1 MAALTSLS
9 VALLSVGLLL
19 SVSAEQRIVKA
30 GEDVILPCGVPN
42 NNKNII
48 VVEWS
53 RTDLGE
59 EYVFVFRDRQLYL
72 EGQHPSYQNRVD
84 LQDRQMK
91 DGNVSLILKDVTTD
105 DGGTY
110 ECRVVQRGEK
120 ELKTISTFILSVSPS
135 GNQDGRRE
143 DGGEEGGEKGLSVG
157 AMVGLIVA
165 LSAVISL
172 VAVAVLWI
180 YKRKPAC
187 LKSYQPP
194 AEPAAA
200 ERKRNITAE
209 AGEDVTLRCRVP
221 DNNNIIAVEWR
232 RTDLKPEY
240 VLLYRDDQLFLEG
253 QHPSFKDRV
262 DLQDRQMKD
271 GNVSLILKDVTTDDG
286 GTYECRVVQRET
298 DQAGNELKTISII
311 ILSVPPPE
319 QRNITAEPGQDVIL
333 PCRVPKFNIS
343 QEVLQWFRTD
353 PFTFLVYGYQTSDP
367 LAPLNRNPSLKNR
380 VNLQDRQMK
389 DGDLSLILRNVTAA
403 DSGTYKCRVYD
414 GDIWCNRAING
425 HRPISIISLEV
436 PPPGNQDGG
445 GKDGGEKDGGEKD
458 GGGKEGGEKDGGEK
472 EGGEKDGGGKDGG
485 IEYRGN
491 EEEGNK
497 NEGNKD
503 GGIEY
508 RGNEEE
514 GIEYR
519 GNEEEGIEYR
529 GNEEEGIEYRG
540 NEEEGI
546 EYRGNE
552 EEGIEYRGNEEE
564 GIEHRL
570 LNDEGN
576 QAAGHMDSQLQHLG
590 SRGGS
595 VGLIVSVVV
604 VVLLLVIID
613 VFVIYKRLA
622 CLRQR
627 SLQHSAVQHQMLI

>member
-311 ILSVPPPE
+311 ILSVPPP
-319 QRNITAEPGQDVIL
+319 
-333 PCRVPKFNIS
+333 
-343 QEVLQWFRTD
+343 
-353 PFTFLVYGYQTSDP
+353 
-367 LAPLNRNPSLKNR
+367 
-380 VNLQDRQMK
+380 
-389 DGDLSLILRNVTAA
+389 
-403 DSGTYKCRVYD
+403 
-414 GDIWCNRAING
+414 
-425 HRPISIISLEV
+425 
-436 PPPGNQDGG
+436 GNQDGG